1 MNIYET
7 TKNFYNQY
15 IYKLVIY
22 NPLSH
27 SFRTELQREG
37 TLSHVRK
44 QLDKYQLD
52 YENGIPLQREVWRT
66 NISISKEDFFDA
78 KDIYSRL
85 KSHHK
90 QYIVR
95 IGLGNDIIIYSN
107 NKEFLVDL
115 GNSVRTEAVSFY
127 EPPKKLKELLK
138 KEKDIAF
145 VSKKPK
151 FGLRVTLGRKPGSNE
166 LASWLKNNTDKSKI
180 GKTAMSYLED
190 QAYVDGL
197 YFYVRDEKV
206 LNLIT
211 LLIGDNI
218 RRVQKLVWIE
228 ELDKY

>member
-37 TLSHVRK
+37 TLSHIRK
-44 QLDKYQLD
+44 ELDKYQLD
-52 YENGIPLQREVWRT
+52 YENGIPLQRQVWRT
-66 NISISKEDFFDA
+66 TIAISQEDFFDA

-107 NKEFLVDL
+107 NREFLVDL
-115 GNSVRTEAVSFY
+115 GTTVRTKSVSFY
-127 EPPKKLKELLK
+127 EPLENIKELLK

-145 VSKKPK
+145 VSKKPE
-151 FGLRVTLGRKPGSNE
+151 FGLRVTLGRKLGSNE

-180 GKTAMSYLED
+180 GKTALSHLED

-197 YFYVRDEKV
+197 YFYLRDEKV

-218 RRVQKLVWIE
+218 RRVQKLVWLE